1 MNKQKVKKILKI
13 ALVVFLCI
21 MLISPS
27 VSAMTSNYSGD
38 VGTSVQDQE
47 SNNST
52 VLEKVGNFIQD
63 LLLGALG
70 KAIAAIGWVI
80 EKLSALLVQLLT
92 GADKAMFPWAD
103 QIIFNSIPLLDINFI
118 NPAKNSLFY
127 GENSYSLIGESV
139 RNIYFTGMSIGLGFL
154 GIIVA
159 VMAIRIAISS
169 IASEKAKYKEAIVTW
184 ITALV
189 LLFGLHYIISFTFY
203 INEQMTSVAGNIVNT
218 QIASTSDA
226 KSVANLGEF
235 FKENAFGEWNTESFI
250 AAILYAVFV
259 VQSLMF
265 FYAYVKRLFYVVIL
279 AVIGPF
285 VVVYDFLRKAV
296 F

>member
-1 MNKQKVKKILKI
+1 MNKQKFKKIFKI
-13 ALVVFLCI
+13 ALVMFLCV

-38 VGTSVQDQE
+38 VGTSVQEQE
-47 SNNST
+47 SNNSS

-80 EKLSALLVQLLT
+80 EKLAALLVQLLT

-103 QIIFNSIPLLDINFI
+103 QIIFNSIPLLDVNFI
-118 NPAKNSLFY
+118 NPAQNSLFY

-203 INEQMTSVAGNIVNT
+203 INEQMTSIAGNIVNS
-218 QIASTSDA
+218 QISSTSDA

-285 VVVYDFLRKAV
+285 VVIYDFLRKAV

>member
-1 MNKQKVKKILKI
+1 MNKQKIKKILKT
-13 ALVVFLCI
+13 ALILVLLVL
-21 MLISPS
+21 LVSPGAF
-27 VSAMTSNYSGD
+27 AMTSNYAGD
-38 VGTSVQDQE
+38 AGTSVEQ
-47 SNNST
+47 SNNET
-52 VLEKVGNFIQD
+52 ILDKVGNFIQD

-80 EKLSALLVQLLT
+80 EKLAAGIIKILT
-92 GADKAMFPWAD
+92 GGAAMFPWAD
-103 QIIFNSIPLLDINFI
+103 QIIFNSIPLLDVNFI
-118 NPAKNSLFY
+118 NPAQNSLFY
-127 GENSYSLIGESV
+127 GTNDYSLIGNSV
-139 RNIYFTGMSIGLGFL
+139 RNIYFTGMSIGLAFL

-159 VMAIRIAISS
+159 VMAIRLAISS

-203 INEQMTSVAGNIVNT
+203 INEQLTSVAGTIVNE
-218 QIASTSDA
+218 QINNASNA
-226 KSVANLGEF
+226 KSVANLGEE
-235 FKENAFGEWNTESFI
+235 FKNRAFGEWNTESFI
-250 AAILYAVFV
+250 AAILYSVFV

-265 FYAYVKRLFYVVIL
+265 FYAYIKRLFYVVIL

-285 VVVYDFLRKAV
+285 VVIYDFLRKAV